1 MDLLSLVLFI
11 AGIALL
17 IVGAEGLVR
26 GAGHLAIAMGVSPL
40 VVGLTVVAFG
50 TSSPELAVSVSSSFG
65 GKPDLAIGNVVGSNI
80 FNILVILGASAV
92 AAPLIVHQQL
102 VRFEVPLMIAVS
114 VLVLLF
120 ALDGDIQRYEGI
132 ILFLGVVAYTTWAIR
147 KSRSES
153 REVQSEYDEYEAA
166 ITGRPVTTR
175 TVALD
180 LVLVVAGLGM
190 LVLGSEWFTSGA
202 VEIAEFLGVSQLVI
216 GLTIVAAGTSMPEL
230 ATSVVA
236 AMRGERDIA
245 VGNAVGSNL
254 FNLMA
259 VLGATAAVSRGGIPV
274 AESAVAFDLPVML
287 AVAVAALPI
296 FFTGY
301 VITRA
306 NGLLFL
312 GLYGAYALYLF
323 LDASGHDALDAYS
336 MVMLGLILPAI
347 AVITIALALR
357 FYLRQRRA
365 AHDENA
371 GA

>member
-1 MDLLSLVLFI
+1 MDPLPIVLFT

-17 IVGAEGLVR
+17 IVGAESLVR
-26 GAGHLAIAMGVSPL
+26 GAGHLALAIGVSPL

-50 TSSPELAVSVSSSFG
+50 TSSPELAVSVSASYG
-65 GKPDLAIGNVVGSNI
+65 GQADLAVGNVVGSSI
-80 FNILVILGASAV
+80 FNILVILGVSAL
-92 AAPLIVHQQL
+92 AAPLVVHQQL

-114 VLVLLF
+114 ALTLLL
-120 ALDGDIQRYEGI
+120 ALDGGIQPWEG
-132 ILFLGVVAYTTWAIR
+132 LLLLLGIVAYTWWAIR

-153 REVQSEYDEYEAA
+153 NEVRNEYEAE
-166 ITGRPVTTR
+166 IDRRPVDPR
-175 TVALD
+175 NVALD
-180 LVLVVAGLGM
+180 LLLIVAGLGM
-190 LVLGSEWFTSGA
+190 LVLGSEWFTDGA
-202 VEIAEFLGVSQLVI
+202 VEIAEFLGVSELVI

-236 AMRGERDIA
+236 ALRGERDIA

-254 FNLMA
+254 FNLLC
-259 VLGATAAVSRGGIPV
+259 VLGASALVSSGGLPV
-274 AESAVAFDLPVML
+274 ADSALRFDLPVMV
-287 AVAVAALPI
+287 AVAVASLPI

-312 GLYGAYALYLF
+312 ALYAAYTAYLL

-336 MVMLGLILPAI
+336 TVMLGFILPVIAI
-347 AVITIALALR
+347 LTLADAVRYYLAGR
-357 FYLRQRRA
+357 KNQ
-365 AHDENA
+365 NA

>member
-1 MDLLSLVLFI
+1 MDPLSLALFV
-11 AGIALL
+11 AGIAML

-50 TSSPELAVSVSSSFG
+50 TSSPELAVSVSSSLG

-80 FNILVILGASAV
+80 FNILVILGVSAL

-114 VLVLLF
+114 VLVLMF
-120 ALDGDIQRYEGI
+120 ALDGSIRRYEGAL
-132 ILFLGVVAYTTWAIR
+132 LFTGVVAYTWWAIR

-153 REVQSEYDEYEAA
+153 REVEDEYEAE
-166 ITGRPVTTR
+166 IGGRPVTPR
-175 TVALD
+175 TVTLD
-180 LVLVVAGLGM
+180 IVLVAAGLGL
-190 LVLGSEWFTSGA
+190 LVLGSEWFTAGA
-202 VEIAEFLGVSQLVI
+202 IDIAEALGVSELVI

-236 AMRGERDIA
+236 AIRGERDIA

-259 VLGATAAVSRGGIPV
+259 VLGAAAAVSPGGIPV
-274 AESAVAFDLPVML
+274 ADSAARFDLPVMT

-306 NGLLFL
+306 NGALFL
-312 GLYGAYALYLF
+312 GLYAAYALYLF
-323 LDASGHDALDAYS
+323 LDASGHDALDTYS
-336 MVMLGLILPAI
+336 MVMLGVILPVI
-347 AVITIALALR
+347 AAVTLALALR
-357 FYLRQRRA
+357 YYLRERRRQ
-365 AHDENA
+365 NA